1 MIMKKFVFT
10 VALCFVVG
18 MTFAQKK
25 AISAAKNEIKNDK
38 PNIEEARN
46 LIKGAMENPETKDAA
61 ETYYVAGLIENKQ
74 FDIEKIK
81 EALGQKPDEAVMYK
95 SLGAILPYF
104 LKADELDQLPD
115 EKGKVKPKFRKDMKA
130 YLSANHPY
138 YRNGGVFYNDQKNF
152 EEAYKFF
159 MTYLEIPK
167 LPMFEGDKAM
177 TATVG
182 DSSYLEIKYYAA
194 IIASQMG
201 TDDGR
206 QKAIALYESLKSDD
220 YKSNEVYQYLCYE
233 YEQAKDTVNL
243 VKTLEEGVNKFPEEP
258 YYLLNLI
265 NQYIFSNQ
273 NAKAV
278 KYLEEAI
285 QRKPND
291 AQLYDVMGRIF
302 ENQTDTDKAIEY
314 FQKALSLDPNYVESL
329 GNMGRIYYNRGVEAQ
344 AAASSIADNKLYNEA
359 ISKVKDLFKQ
369 ALPYFEKAHELKPDD
384 TECMNTL
391 RSIYYVLGMGEQ
403 FEKIEKEMNGK

>member
-1 MIMKKFVFT
+1 MVFT

-25 AISAAKNEIKNDK
+25 AISASKNEIKNDK
-38 PNIEEARN
+38 PNIEEARKS
-46 LIKGAMENPETKDAA
+46 IQGAMEDPETKDNA

-104 LKADELDQLPD
+104 IKADQLDQLPD
-115 EKGKVKPKFRKDMKA
+115 AKGKVKPKFRKDMKS
-130 YLSANHPY
+130 YIMANHPY
-138 YRNGGVFYNDQKNF
+138 YRNGGVFYNDQKDY
-152 EEAYKFF
+152 EQAYNFF

-167 LPMFEGDKAM
+167 LTMFEGDKDMALIV
-177 TATVG
+177 A

-194 IIASQMG
+194 IIASQIG
-201 TDDGR
+201 DEGR
-206 QKAIALYESLKSDD
+206 PKAIALYESLKSDD
-220 YKSNEVYQYLCYE
+220 YKPNEVYQYLCYE
-233 YEQAKDTVNL
+233 YEQSKDTVNL
-243 VKTLEEGVNKFPEEP
+243 VKTLKEGVSKFPDEP

-265 NQYIFSNQ
+265 NQYIYTNQ
-273 NAKAV
+273 NDEAV
-278 KYLEEAI
+278 RYLNEAI
-285 QRKPND
+285 GRRPND
-291 AQLYDVMGRIF
+291 AQLFDVLGRIY
-302 ENQTDTDKAIEY
+302 ENKGETEEAIVH
-314 FQKALSLDPNYVESL
+314 FQKALALNPDYVESL

-344 AAASSIADNKLYNEA
+344 AAASDIADNKLYNEA
-359 ISKVKDLFKQ
+359 LVKVKELFKG

-384 TECMNTL
+384 TESMNAL

-403 FEKIEKEMNGK
+403 LEKIEKELNNK